1 MKLFLLS
8 GTVYTKYTR
17 YAKYAK
23 FYYKIILPHAFLPYF
38 ENFAYFGYFV

>member
-1 MKLFLLS
+1 MERLERIIIYGDFRLFGGS

-23 FYYKIILPHAFLPYF
+23 FYYKLDCSMPFY
-38 ENFAYFGYFV
+38 